1 MLRKSNRPYTDR
13 TPRVRWQG
21 ALARFNARSLG
32 WPLSYLPVGVELPE
46 LPEPFEA
53 TAETEDN
60 FFSDIGESS
69 IANSAFRRVE
79 YTGNN
84 MQLVLMSLKP
94 GEEIGLE
101 VHESTSQFLRIEQGS
116 GKLTLGEETHEMQA
130 ESAVVVPEGTSHNLV
145 NTGTADM
152 KLYSIYSPPQHPE
165 ETVHETKEEA
175 DAAEDHEVEAGVLAS
190 PEDITISDILEAHDR
205 WQEESPDDPN
215 GIHDFVDKTWAEKRA
230 KKVDVG

>member
-21 ALARFNARSLG
+21 ALARMNRPDLVA
-32 WPLSYLPVGVELPE
+32 YLPRGVDMPAQ
-46 LPEPFEA
+46 EA
-53 TAETEDN
+53 TAETEDS

-79 YTGNN
+79 FTGNN

-101 VHESTSQFLRIEQGS
+101 VHESVSQFLRIERGS
-116 GKLTLGEETHEMQA
+116 GDLTLGEETHEMRA

-145 NTGTADM
+145 NTGSIDI

-165 ETVHETKEEA
+165 DTVHETKEEA
-175 DAAEDHEVEAGVLAS
+175 DAAEDHEVEAGICEGV
-190 PEDITISDILEAHDR
+190 EDITISDILEAHDR
-205 WQEESPDDPN
+205 WREESPDDP
-215 GIHDFVDKTWAEKRA
+215 GAIHKCVDDSWAAKPA